1 MYYIAHYQ
9 SPLGNITMASDGK
22 SLVGL
27 WFEGQKYYG
36 AGIGLDCQVRP
47 TLPIFSLTCCWLN
60 EYFSSREPSFTPPIL
75 LLGSTFRQR
84 VWNELLKIPYGSTVS
99 YGATSPTSG
108 YCSTRGMR
116 VGTCCGWRCGP
127 QSHLANCSLP
137 PCGRGQWL
145 ADRLCWRIGKESA
158 ILTNGKIIS
167 FPCLRRNEEG

>member
-36 AGIGLDCQVRP
+36 AGIGLDCQLRP

-84 VWNELLKIPYGSTVS
+84 VWNELLKNPMVLPYPMVPLPNVWLLLNPRYACRHVLWVALWHTIPS
-99 YGATSPTSG
+99 
-108 YCSTRGMR
+108 R
-116 VGTCCGWRCGP
+116 
-127 QSHLANCSLP
+127 
-137 PCGRGQWL
+137 
-145 ADRLCWRIGKESA
+145 
-158 ILTNGKIIS
+158 
-167 FPCLRRNEEG
+167 

>member
-36 AGIGLDCQVRP
+36 AGFGLDCQVRP

-84 VWNELLKIPYGSTVS
+84 VWNELLKNPMVLPSPMVPLPTVWLWLNPTYACQQVLWVALWPTIPS
-99 YGATSPTSG
+99 
-108 YCSTRGMR
+108 R
-116 VGTCCGWRCGP
+116 
-127 QSHLANCSLP
+127 
-137 PCGRGQWL
+137 
-145 ADRLCWRIGKESA
+145 
-158 ILTNGKIIS
+158 
-167 FPCLRRNEEG
+167 